1 MDLQLTINVG
11 QLILA
16 AIGGVTMWW
25 VRRLINDVD
34 EATKVTRSV
43 VPVLR
48 TEVLRNTAD
57 IKILYK
63 RTDRDTQRI
72 AALEQK

>member
-16 AIGGVTMWW
+16 GIGGITMWW
-25 VRRLINDVD
+25 VRRLIKDVD

>member
-1 MDLQLTINVG
+1 MELQLTITLG

-16 AIGGVTMWW
+16 GIGCITMWW
-25 VRRLINDVD
+25 VRRLMLDLD
-34 EATKVTRSV
+34 EATRVTRSV

-48 TEVLRNTAD
+48 TEVLRNTDD
-57 IKILYK
+57 IKIIYK